1 MTKKRQT
8 PPAKKQPSNRED
20 VHRRLDAARQAIGQT
35 GAPAEEDTKRV
46 LKERARRLAKEE
58 EKIPDQDTIFMVEFV
73 LASEH
78 YGIETSFV
86 KEVLQIRELT
96 RLPGTPPFLL
106 GVFNIRGE
114 ICPVIDLKTLFSLP
128 ERGLAEFNK
137 VIVIENESMKF
148 GIVTDAFVGSKE
160 IQRISLVPP
169 PPTFTGSRADY
180 VLGVT
185 PETVVVLDGGKMLAD
200 KNLVVNEQV

>member
-1 MTKKRQT
+1 
-8 PPAKKQPSNRED
+8 
-20 VHRRLDAARQAIGQT
+20 
-35 GAPAEEDTKRV
+35 
-46 LKERARRLAKEE
+46 
-58 EKIPDQDTIFMVEFV
+58 V

-78 YGIETSFV
+78 YGIETTFV
-86 KEVLQIRELT
+86 KEILQIRELT
-96 RLPGTPPFLL
+96 HLPGTPPFLL

-137 VIVIENESMKF
+137 VIVIGNESMKF

-160 IQRISLVPP
+160 FQRISLLPP
-169 PPTFTGSRADY
+169 PPTFTGSGADY